1 MKDIE
6 QLLRQKWR
14 VITDRCKH
22 NKYYKGRVLNEFESY
37 DEFKKWSLMNGWK
50 RGFVIHRKDRNG
62 NYNKDNCEYLS
73 PEEHRK
79 ITGQERRK
87 FTPEEVVEIRNKYS
101 TGKTSKALG
110 NEYGY
115 SQRGIIQIVNR
126 ETYTDVK

>member
-1 MKDIE
+1 
-6 QLLRQKWR
+6 
-14 VITDRCKH
+14 
-22 NKYYKGRVLNEFESY
+22 
-37 DEFKKWSLMNGWK
+37 MNGWK

-73 PEEHRK
+73 QEEHRK

-87 FTPEEVVEIRNKYS
+87 FTPDEVVEIRNKYS

-110 NEYGY
+110 IEYGY

-126 ETYTDVK
+126 ETYKDVK